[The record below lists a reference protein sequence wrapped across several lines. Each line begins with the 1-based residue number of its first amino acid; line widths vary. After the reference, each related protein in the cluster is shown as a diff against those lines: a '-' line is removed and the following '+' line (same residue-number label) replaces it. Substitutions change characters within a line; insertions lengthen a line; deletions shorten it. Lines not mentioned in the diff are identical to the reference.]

1 MNLVH
6 ELDECAKRQLAIAP
20 QHIPHCL
27 ESLAAREIER
37 QQAVIAELN
46 NLLRRQGLSQGD
58 IDLAASQEEVIAE
71 LLAAAINL
79 RNVAGRYHTEQ
90 AFKALMV
97 VVAKHEVKP

>member
-37 QQAVIAELN
+37 QQAVIAEL
-46 NLLRRQGLSQGD
+46 
-58 IDLAASQEEVIAE
+58 
-71 LLAAAINL
+71 LAAAINL

-90 AFKALMV
+90 AFKALMDV
-97 VVAKHEVKP
+97 VTKYEVKP